1 MLASIDI
8 GNSQVKIG
16 LFKEDKLYK
25 VENVETSSIL
35 TYLRQNNVSNLIISS
50 VSEEVTVNSA
60 LERDYP
66 NLLVLNSESSVPLKI
81 DYE

>member
-60 LERDYP
+60 LKETTQTYWFLIQ
-66 NLLVLNSESSVPLKI
+66 NHLYHLK
-81 DYE
+81 